1 MMRVKPLR
9 LDIAVAAV
17 VLMPFVTVGLG
28 FRSSLVVQAV
38 GILAVVMATLPALG
52 TAEGRRRVMEAPRPV
67 ILGVSAVALATVGGA
82 AVGLFRGHA
91 PIQLAGQALSMGL
104 LPLAAIGGLAAWK
117 GPVERRWKAGFL
129 SAMTLGCWIQLLWG
143 AAEIFIVGQTSRL
156 FLPNS
161 VSVIGPALMGLCFS
175 LVSVRDSL
183 RWMRRLAWLATVS
196 ILLVILGS
204 SLRSLWILTP
214 VTLVGLVVGWR
225 GLRSRETLIALA
237 SVALMGA
244 GMAGTVW
251 QLENWVGTEMPDALQ
266 RKPCSLFPG
275 AGDCLSGSLNY
286 VPDRARHS
294 RFDVPVDLSDA
305 EAWRVVVRGR
315 GEGEG
320 AMVVALLFFD
330 DSGRQIGRIPVAI
343 RAGEERVDGIAVAT
357 APSNWTEA
365 RLRLSRWQGSIGNWR
380 LDAVELAA
388 LESST
393 MARLAGKALAV
404 KERILGLVRVVTTG
418 RADGD
423 VTLGFRWHES
433 AKIVEALDGGSWVDR
448 LVGRGLGAT
457 ITLDV
462 DGFDNRGNWIHYDEV
477 NYIHNWYL
485 FLLFKLGFVGS
496 ALVLGALIGWI
507 VWTFR
512 SIAVVADSEARTFLA
527 AAAAAWVAYAVWS
540 LTSPEI
546 LDFRMAPLWGWLL
559 AVSSVVQAGR
569 EETR

>member
-1 MMRVKPLR
+1 MRVKPLR

-52 TAEGRRRVMEAPRPV
+52 TVEGRRRVMAAPRPV
-67 ILGVSAVALATVGGA
+67 ILGVIAVALATVGGA
-82 AVGLFRGHA
+82 AVGLIRGHA
-91 PIQLAGQALSMGL
+91 PTQIVGQALSMGL
-104 LPLAAIGGLAAWK
+104 LPLAAIGGLAAWQ
-117 GPVERRWKAGFL
+117 GPAERRWKAGLL
-129 SAMTLGCWIQLLWG
+129 SAITLGCWIQLLWG
-143 AAEIFIVGQTSRL
+143 AAEIAILGEPSRL

-214 VTLVGLVVGWR
+214 AAVVGLVVVWR
-225 GLRSRETLIALA
+225 GVRSRETLIALV
-237 SVALMGA
+237 SVVLIGA
-244 GMAGTVW
+244 GMAGAVW
-251 QLENWVGTEMPDALQ
+251 QLEDWVGTDMPDALQ
-266 RKPCSLFPG
+266 RTPCSLFPG
-275 AGDCLSGSLNY
+275 AGNCLSGSLVY
-286 VPDRARHS
+286 LPDRARHS
-294 RFDVPVDLSDA
+294 RFDAPVDLTDA

-315 GEGEG
+315 GEGKG

-343 RAGEERVDGIAVAT
+343 RAGQERGVGIAVAT
-357 APSNWTEA
+357 VPSSWTEA
-365 RLRLSRWQGSIGNWR
+365 RVRLSRWKGSTGQWR
-380 LDAVELAA
+380 LDAVECAV
-388 LESST
+388 LESPT

-404 KERILGLVRVVTTG
+404 KERVLGLARAVKTG

-433 AKIVEALDGGSWVDR
+433 TKIVEALDGGSWVDR

-462 DGFDNRGNWIHYDEV
+462 DGFDNRGHWVHYGDV

-496 ALVLGALIGWI
+496 VLVLGALIGWI
-507 VWTFR
+507 GWTVR
-512 SIAVVADSEARTFLA
+512 SIGRVADTEARAFLV
-527 AAAAAWVAYAVWS
+527 AAAAAWVVYAVWS

-559 AVSSVVQAGR
+559 AVCSVVQAGR